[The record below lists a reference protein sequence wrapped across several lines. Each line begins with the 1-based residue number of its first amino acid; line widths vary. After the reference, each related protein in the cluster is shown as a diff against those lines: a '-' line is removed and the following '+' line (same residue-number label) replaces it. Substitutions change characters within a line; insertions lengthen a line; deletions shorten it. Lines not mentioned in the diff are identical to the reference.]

1 VADELIFDVACMIHG
16 KHLSLLSFGLLFG
29 NDE

>member
-1 VADELIFDVACMIHG
+1 MIHG

-29 NDE
+29 NDEWKIVNDIRS